1 MRKKRKRLEERYYI
15 NSIFYNRVSLII
27 AILNI
32 LIANPNLCYISYL
45 NLNEFQIEK
54 NNVIN
59 EEQII
64 IERYIIKSHSEII
77 PFEELEQLKDS
88 ELYYLYNGIYAYNG
102 MFFLEEELNQ
112 YFNSFEWYEMK
123 YDTTELVWCDL
134 NYYQRKTLSYI
145 NLIREKRRDN

>member
-1 MRKKRKRLEERYYI
+1 M
-15 NSIFYNRVSLII
+15 
-27 AILNI
+27 
-32 LIANPNLCYISYL
+32 
-45 NLNEFQIEK
+45 
-54 NNVIN
+54 
-59 EEQII
+59 
-64 IERYIIKSHSEII
+64 
-77 PFEELEQLKDS
+77 
-88 ELYYLYNGIYAYNG
+88 YNGIYAYNG